1 MNEQR
6 GTNDFKLDGVRLP
19 KYTGHESESFRLY
32 QEELSQYFEARN
44 IDWKNERWATRVL
57 AIIGSTLKGQA
68 GQWYLARKHEIY
80 SAEQL
85 LRELARAFVPADL
98 QLRLREQLRHLNQK
112 SCKSLGD
119 YVSRFRNIV
128 LQVEDMTEIDKVV
141 YFSQGLMPN
150 THQEVLYKRRETLTD
165 AITVAMDY
173 ERSH

>member
-1 MNEQR
+1 MQQQQEMMRVMNEQR
-6 GTNDFKLDGVRLP
+6 GTNDFKLDGIRLS

-68 GQWYLARKHEIY
+68 GQWYPARKHEIY

-98 QLRLREQLRHLNQK
+98 Q
-112 SCKSLGD
+112 
-119 YVSRFRNIV
+119 
-128 LQVEDMTEIDKVV
+128 
-141 YFSQGLMPN
+141 
-150 THQEVLYKRRETLTD
+150 
-165 AITVAMDY
+165 
-173 ERSH
+173 